1 MEKSLSASGRIG
13 TRMSAVILPPKQ
25 RRSARA
31 ILLSPTKEV
40 LLISF
45 VVPRS
50 DGEFAFWA
58 TPGGEV
64 EEGEDDL
71 AAAQRELLEELELTV
86 ELLGP
91 VHLSE
96 AEFEHNGALVLSTDI
111 FFLGRCE
118 REAPR
123 LRPFTQEERAV
134 IRLALVDA
142 RRDRD
147 DQREPL
153 SRGAKHHRKAVRGMT
168 APGD

>member
-1 MEKSLSASGRIG
+1 
-13 TRMSAVILPPKQ
+13 MSAVFSPPKQ
-25 RRSARA
+25 RRSARV
-31 ILLSPTKEV
+31 ILLSPTNEV

-71 AAAQRELLEELELTV
+71 AAAQRELLEELELTL

-96 AEFEHNGALVLSTDI
+96 AEFEHNGALVLSTDV
-111 FFLGRCE
+111 FFQGRCE
-118 REAPR
+118 RDAPR
-123 LRPFTQEERAV
+123 LRRFTEEERAV
-134 IRLALVDA
+134 IRFSRWWTLDEIEATSESLFP
-142 RRDRD
+142 
-147 DQREPL
+147 EGL
-153 SRGAKHHRKAVRGMT
+153 SGIVKRFVE
-168 APGD
+168 

>member
-1 MEKSLSASGRIG
+1 MP
-13 TRMSAVILPPKQ
+13 AVNSPPKQ

-45 VVPRS
+45 VVSRS

-71 AAAQRELLEELELTV
+71 AAAQRELREELELTV
-86 ELLGP
+86 DLLGP

-96 AEFEHNGALVLSTDI
+96 AHFEHNGALVLSTDV
-111 FFLGRCE
+111 FFIGRCE

-123 LRPFTQEERAV
+123 LRPFTLEERAV
-134 IRLALVDA
+134 IRSSRWWSLDEIETTGERVFP
-142 RRDRD
+142 
-147 DQREPL
+147 EGL
-153 SRGAKHHRKAVRGMT
+153 STIVKQFVE
-168 APGD
+168 